1 MLFSPL
7 IPRFRAF
14 GGVLGVSTLDHPRSC
29 MAAAENN
36 EAAQAQNGHWSRAA
50 AGRDFCVF
58 GFVFCE
64 SVFDF
69 GHFPPLPAGGE
80 EPLTDVRS
88 QPRYFRRQ
96 PCYFLR

>member
-29 MAAAENN
+29 MAAAENK
-36 EAAQAQNGHWSRAA
+36 EAAQAQNGHRSRAA

-58 GFVFCE
+58 GFVFCFRQARS
-64 SVFDF
+64 SVGEHYLDMV
-69 GHFPPLPAGGE
+69 GVGGSIPPVPTT
-80 EPLTDVRS
+80 P
-88 QPRYFRRQ
+88 F
-96 PCYFLR
+96 